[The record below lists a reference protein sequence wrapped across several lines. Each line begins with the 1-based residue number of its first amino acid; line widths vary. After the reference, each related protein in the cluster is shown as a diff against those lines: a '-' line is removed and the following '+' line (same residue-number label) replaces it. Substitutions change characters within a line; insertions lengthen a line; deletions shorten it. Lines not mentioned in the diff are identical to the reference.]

1 MIGEKTTVLFICKQ
15 KRFKLIVFIL
25 SIQFCDESG
34 VAILNYEL
42 AKFNFIQH
50 SLELVHVGGGGDNK
64 VTSRFTTKCI
74 KNLQPQLM
82 TLKFNS
88 LFIILQ
94 SGCF

>member
-1 MIGEKTTVLFICKQ
+1 MYDWGKTTLLFICIQ

-50 SLELVHVGGGGDNK
+50 SLELVHVGGGGGI
-64 VTSRFTTKCI
+64 I
-74 KNLQPQLM
+74 KLRHVLLQM
-82 TLKFNS
+82 H
-88 LFIILQ
+88 
-94 SGCF
+94 